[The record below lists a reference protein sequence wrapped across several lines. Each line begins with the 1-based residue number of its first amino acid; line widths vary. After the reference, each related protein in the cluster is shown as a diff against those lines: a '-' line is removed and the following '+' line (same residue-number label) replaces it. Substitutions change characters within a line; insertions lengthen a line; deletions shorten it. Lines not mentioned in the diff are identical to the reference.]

1 MQPADHVI
9 EAARRIASA
18 IERRDTTALQTLMA
32 PGFIHRGHD
41 GTGSDA
47 DAFVRAIEQIPGS
60 IRFVRVEDL
69 SVDLCPAGALV
80 TGFQRAQVA
89 VGDQVID
96 EHRGFVDWFVR
107 DGDGWRIQAAVDLP
121 SRD

>member
-1 MQPADHVI
+1 MQPVDHVT

-18 IERRDTTALQTLMA
+18 IERRDTTALRTLLA
-32 PGFIHRGHD
+32 PGFIHRSHG
-41 GTGSDA
+41 GTASDA
-47 DAFVRAIEQIPGS
+47 DAFIRAIEQIPGS

-69 SVDLCPAGALV
+69 SVDLCPTGALV

-107 DGDGWRIQAAVDLP
+107 AGDGWRIQAAVDLP
-121 SRD
+121 ARD